1 MKKNIHI
8 ILLGPPGCGKGTQSQ
23 KLIRE
28 FGFVQLS
35 TGDMLRAAISKG
47 TEIGMQAKSIID
59 KGELVSDEIVIGIV
73 RDRIFSTECECGYML
88 DGFPRTLAQA
98 EKLDQILSDRNQKI
112 DVVLRLCV
120 PDDMAIRRI
129 AGRRFHITSG
139 RSYNIEFNPPKIEG
153 RDDITGEKLVQ
164 REDDKEEIVQSRLN
178 TYHELT
184 EPLVRYYQKQG
195 ILKAIDGA
203 GSPENIYA
211 EIKHCLLYT
220 SPSPRDQRG
229 SGVAGWGW

>member
-1 MKKNIHI
+1 MNKNIHI
-8 ILLGPPGCGKGTQSQ
+8 ILLGPPGCGKGTQAQ

-35 TGDMLRAAISKG
+35 TGDMLRAAISKE

-59 KGELVSDEIVIGIV
+59 KGELVSDEIVIEIV
-73 RDRIFSTECECGYML
+73 RDRIFSTELEYGYML

-153 RDDITGEKLVQ
+153 KDDITGEKLVQ
-164 REDDKEEIVQSRLN
+164 REDDKEEIAQSRLN
-178 TYHELT
+178 TYHDLT

-195 ILKAIDGA
+195 ILKAIDGT
-203 GSPENIYA
+203 GSPGNIFT
-211 EIKHCLLYT
+211 EIKQTLNEVPT
-220 SPSPRDQRG
+220 
-229 SGVAGWGW
+229 

>member
-1 MKKNIHI
+1 MKKHIHI
-8 ILLGPPGCGKGTQSQ
+8 ILLGPPGCGKGTQAQ
-23 KLIRE
+23 KLISE

-59 KGELVSDEIVIGIV
+59 KGELVSDELVIGIV

-112 DVVLRLCV
+112 DVVFRLCV

-195 ILKAIDGA
+195 IIKTIDGA

-211 EIKHCLLYT
+211 EIKQTLNEV
-220 SPSPRDQRG
+220 P
-229 SGVAGWGW
+229 A

>member
-8 ILLGPPGCGKGTQSQ
+8 ILLGPPGCGKGTQAQ

-28 FGFVQLS
+28 FSFVQLS

-47 TEIGMQAKSIID
+47 TEIGIQAKSIID
-59 KGELVSDEIVIGIV
+59 KGELVSDELVIGIV

-112 DVVLRLCV
+112 DIVFRLCV
-120 PDDMAIRRI
+120 PDEMSIRRI

-195 ILKAIDGA
+195 IIKAIDGSD
-203 GSPENIYA
+203 SPENIYT
-211 EIKHCLLYT
+211 EIKQTLNEVT
-220 SPSPRDQRG
+220 
-229 SGVAGWGW
+229 A

>member
-1 MKKNIHI
+1 MKKHI
-8 ILLGPPGCGKGTQSQ
+8 QMILLGPPGSGKGTQAQ

-59 KGELVSDEIVIGIV
+59 KGELVSDELVIGIV

-112 DVVLRLCV
+112 DIVFRLCV
-120 PDDMAIRRI
+120 PDEMSIRRI

-164 REDDKEEIVQSRLN
+164 REDDREEIVQSRLN

-195 ILKAIDGA
+195 IIKAIDGSD
-203 GSPENIYA
+203 SPENIYT
-211 EIKHCLLYT
+211 EIKQTLNEVT
-220 SPSPRDQRG
+220 
-229 SGVAGWGW
+229 A

>member
-8 ILLGPPGCGKGTQSQ
+8 ILLGPPGCGKGTQAQ
-23 KLIRE
+23 NLIRE

-59 KGELVSDEIVIGIV
+59 KGELVSDELVIGIV

-98 EKLDQILSDRNQKI
+98 EILDQILSDRNQKI
-112 DVVLRLCV
+112 DVVFRLCV

-195 ILKAIDGA
+195 IIKAIDGSD
-203 GSPENIYA
+203 SPENIYA
-211 EIKHCLLYT
+211 EIKQTLNEVT
-220 SPSPRDQRG
+220 
-229 SGVAGWGW
+229 A

>member
-8 ILLGPPGCGKGTQSQ
+8 ILLGPPGCGKGTQAQ

-88 DGFPRTLAQA
+88 DGFPRTLTQA
-98 EKLDQILSDRNQKI
+98 EKLDQILSERNQKI
-112 DVVLRLCV
+112 DVVFRLCV

-139 RSYNIEFNPPKIEG
+139 RSYNIDFNPPKLEG

-178 TYHELT
+178 TYHEQT
-184 EPLVRYYQKQG
+184 EPLVRYYQTQG
-195 ILKAIDGA
+195 ILNAIDGT
-203 GSPENIYA
+203 GSPENIYD
-211 EIKHCLLYT
+211 EIKKTLNEV
-220 SPSPRDQRG
+220 P
-229 SGVAGWGW
+229 A

>member
-8 ILLGPPGCGKGTQSQ
+8 ILLGPPGCGKGTQAQ

-59 KGELVSDEIVIGIV
+59 KGELVSDELVIGIV

-112 DVVLRLCV
+112 DVVFRLCV

-184 EPLVRYYQKQG
+184 EPLVRYYQQQG
-195 ILKAIDGA
+195 ILKSIDGA

-211 EIKHCLLYT
+211 EIKQTLNEV
-220 SPSPRDQRG
+220 P
-229 SGVAGWGW
+229 A

>member
-8 ILLGPPGCGKGTQSQ
+8 ILLGPPGCGKGTQAQ

-59 KGELVSDEIVIGIV
+59 KGELVSDELVIGIV

-112 DVVLRLCV
+112 DVVFRLCV

-195 ILKAIDGA
+195 IIKAIDGA
-203 GSPENIYA
+203 GSPEYIYA
-211 EIKHCLLYT
+211 EIKKSLNEV
-220 SPSPRDQRG
+220 P
-229 SGVAGWGW
+229 A

>member
-1 MKKNIHI
+1 MRKNIHI
-8 ILLGPPGCGKGTQSQ
+8 ILLGPPGCGKGTQAQ

-112 DVVLRLCV
+112 DVVFRLCV

-139 RSYNIEFNPPKIEG
+139 RSYNTEFNPPKLEG

-195 ILKAIDGA
+195 IIKAIDGV
-203 GSPENIYA
+203 GSPENIYT
-211 EIKHCLLYT
+211 EIKQTLNEV
-220 SPSPRDQRG
+220 P
-229 SGVAGWGW
+229 A

>member
-8 ILLGPPGCGKGTQSQ
+8 ILLGPPGCGKGTQAQ

-112 DVVLRLCV
+112 DVVFRLCV

-195 ILKAIDGA
+195 ILKAIDGS

-211 EIKHCLLYT
+211 EIKQTLNEV
-220 SPSPRDQRG
+220 P
-229 SGVAGWGW
+229 A

>member
-195 ILKAIDGA
+195 ILKAIDGS

-211 EIKHCLLYT
+211 EIKQTLNEV
-220 SPSPRDQRG
+220 P
-229 SGVAGWGW
+229 A

>member
-1 MKKNIHI
+1 MKKHIHI
-8 ILLGPPGCGKGTQSQ
+8 ILLGPPGCGKGTQAQ
-23 KLIRE
+23 KLISE

-59 KGELVSDEIVIGIV
+59 KGELVSDEIAIGIV
-73 RDRIFSTECECGYML
+73 KDRIFSIECEHGYLL

-112 DVVLRLCV
+112 DVVIRLCV
-120 PDDMAIRRI
+120 PDEMAIRRI

-153 RDDITGEKLVQ
+153 KDDITGEKLVQ

-195 ILKAIDGA
+195 ILRAIDGT
-203 GSPENIYA
+203 GSPENIFT
-211 EIKHCLLYT
+211 EIKQTLNKV
-220 SPSPRDQRG
+220 P
-229 SGVAGWGW
+229 A

>member
-1 MKKNIHI
+1 MNKNIHI
-8 ILLGPPGCGKGTQSQ
+8 ILLGPPGCGKGTQAQ

-112 DVVLRLCV
+112 DVVFRLCV

-195 ILKAIDGA
+195 ILKAIDGT

-211 EIKHCLLYT
+211 EIKKTLNEV
-220 SPSPRDQRG
+220 P
-229 SGVAGWGW
+229 A

>member
-8 ILLGPPGCGKGTQSQ
+8 ILLGPPGCGKGTQAQ

-47 TEIGMQAKSIID
+47 TEIGMKAKSIID
-59 KGELVSDEIVIGIV
+59 KGKLVSDKIVIGIV

-98 EKLDQILSDRNQKI
+98 EKLDQILSDSNQKI

-195 ILKAIDGA
+195 ILKAIDGT

-211 EIKHCLLYT
+211 EIKKTLNEV
-220 SPSPRDQRG
+220 P
-229 SGVAGWGW
+229 A

>member
-1 MKKNIHI
+1 MKKHIQI
-8 ILLGPPGCGKGTQSQ
+8 ILLGPPGCGKGTQAQ
-23 KLIRE
+23 KLINE

-35 TGDMLRAAISKG
+35 TGDMLRAAIRMG
-47 TEIGMQAKSIID
+47 TEIGVQAKSIID
-59 KGELVSDEIVIGIV
+59 KGELVSDDIVIGIV
-73 RDRIFSTECECGYML
+73 RERIFSKECKSGYML

-112 DVVLRLCV
+112 DVVIRLCV
-120 PDDMAIRRI
+120 PDNIAIRRI

-153 RDDITGEKLVQ
+153 RDDITSEKLVQ

-184 EPLVRYYQKQG
+184 EPLVRYYKKQG

-203 GSPENIYA
+203 GSPEDIYA
-211 EIKHCLLYT
+211 EIKQTLNEVL
-220 SPSPRDQRG
+220 
-229 SGVAGWGW
+229 A

>member
-8 ILLGPPGCGKGTQSQ
+8 ILLGPPGCGKGTQAQ

-47 TEIGMQAKSIID
+47 TEIGMQVKSIID
-59 KGELVSDEIVIGIV
+59 KGELVPDEIVIGIV

-112 DVVLRLCV
+112 DVVFRLCV

-195 ILKAIDGA
+195 IIKAIDGA

-211 EIKHCLLYT
+211 EIKQTLNEV
-220 SPSPRDQRG
+220 P
-229 SGVAGWGW
+229 A

>member
-8 ILLGPPGCGKGTQSQ
+8 ILLGPPGCGKGTQAQ

-112 DVVLRLCV
+112 DVVFRLCV

-195 ILKAIDGA
+195 ILKAIDGV

-211 EIKHCLLYT
+211 EIKQTLNEV
-220 SPSPRDQRG
+220 P
-229 SGVAGWGW
+229 A

>member
-1 MKKNIHI
+1 MKKHIQI
-8 ILLGPPGCGKGTQSQ
+8 ILLGPPGCGKGTQAQ
-23 KLIRE
+23 KLIIE

-98 EKLDQILSDRNQKI
+98 EKLDQILSDRDHKI

-211 EIKHCLLYT
+211 EIKQTLNEVPT
-220 SPSPRDQRG
+220 
-229 SGVAGWGW
+229 

>member
-8 ILLGPPGCGKGTQSQ
+8 ILLGPPGCGKGTQAQ

-112 DVVLRLCV
+112 DVVFRLCV

-184 EPLVRYYQKQG
+184 EPLVSYYQKQG

-211 EIKHCLLYT
+211 EIKQTLNEV
-220 SPSPRDQRG
+220 P
-229 SGVAGWGW
+229 A

>member
-8 ILLGPPGCGKGTQSQ
+8 ILLGPPGCGKGTQAQ
-23 KLIRE
+23 NLIRE

-59 KGELVSDEIVIGIV
+59 KGELVSDELVIGIV
-73 RDRIFSTECECGYML
+73 RDKIFSTECECGYML

-112 DVVLRLCV
+112 DVVFRLCV
-120 PDDMAIRRI
+120 PDDVAIRRI

-139 RSYNIEFNPPKIEG
+139 RSYNIEFSPPKIEG

-178 TYHELT
+178 TFHEMT

-195 ILKAIDGA
+195 IIKAIDGA
-203 GSPENIYA
+203 GSPEKIYA
-211 EIKHCLLYT
+211 EIKQTLNEV
-220 SPSPRDQRG
+220 P
-229 SGVAGWGW
+229 A

>member
-8 ILLGPPGCGKGTQSQ
+8 ILLGPPGCGKGTQAQ

-47 TEIGMQAKSIID
+47 TEIGKQAKSIID
-59 KGELVSDEIVIGIV
+59 KGELVSDELVIGIV

-112 DVVLRLCV
+112 DVVFRLCV

-195 ILKAIDGA
+195 IIKAIDGA

-211 EIKHCLLYT
+211 EIKQTLNEV
-220 SPSPRDQRG
+220 P
-229 SGVAGWGW
+229 A

>member
-8 ILLGPPGCGKGTQSQ
+8 ILLGPPGCGKGTQAQ

-59 KGELVSDEIVIGIV
+59 KGELVSDELVIGIV

-112 DVVLRLCV
+112 DVVFRLCV

-195 ILKAIDGA
+195 IIKAIDGV

-211 EIKHCLLYT
+211 EIKQTLNEV
-220 SPSPRDQRG
+220 P
-229 SGVAGWGW
+229 A

>member
-8 ILLGPPGCGKGTQSQ
+8 ILLGPPGCGKGTQAQ

-195 ILKAIDGA
+195 IIKAIDGT

-211 EIKHCLLYT
+211 EIKQTLNEV
-220 SPSPRDQRG
+220 P
-229 SGVAGWGW
+229 A

>member
-1 MKKNIHI
+1 MKNNIHI
-8 ILLGPPGCGKGTQSQ
+8 ILLGPPGCGKGTQAQ

-153 RDDITGEKLVQ
+153 RDDITSEKLVQ

-195 ILKAIDGA
+195 ILKAIDGT

-211 EIKHCLLYT
+211 EIKQTLNEV
-220 SPSPRDQRG
+220 P
-229 SGVAGWGW
+229 V

>member
-1 MKKNIHI
+1 MNKNIHI
-8 ILLGPPGCGKGTQSQ
+8 ILLGPPGCGKGTQAQ
-23 KLIRE
+23 KLKRD

-35 TGDMLRAAISKG
+35 TGDMLRSAISKG

-73 RDRIFSTECECGYML
+73 MDRIFSTECECGYML

-120 PDDMAIRRI
+120 PDDMSIRRI

-164 REDDKEEIVQSRLN
+164 REDDKEEIVQSRIN

-195 ILKAIDGA
+195 ILKAIDGT

-211 EIKHCLLYT
+211 EIKQTLNEIT
-220 SPSPRDQRG
+220 
-229 SGVAGWGW
+229 V

>member
-8 ILLGPPGCGKGTQSQ
+8 ILLGPPGCGKGTQAQ

-112 DVVLRLCV
+112 DVVFRLCV

-211 EIKHCLLYT
+211 EIKKTLNEV
-220 SPSPRDQRG
+220 P
-229 SGVAGWGW
+229 A

>member
-8 ILLGPPGCGKGTQSQ
+8 ILLGPPGCGKGTQAQ

-112 DVVLRLCV
+112 DVVFRLCV

-153 RDDITGEKLVQ
+153 RDDITSEKLVQ

-184 EPLVRYYQKQG
+184 EPLVIYYQKQG
-195 ILKAIDGA
+195 ILKAIDGT

-211 EIKHCLLYT
+211 DIKQTLNEV
-220 SPSPRDQRG
+220 P
-229 SGVAGWGW
+229 A

>member
-8 ILLGPPGCGKGTQSQ
+8 ILLGPPGCGKGTQAQ

-195 ILKAIDGA
+195 ILRAIDGT
-203 GSPENIYA
+203 GSPENIFT
-211 EIKHCLLYT
+211 EIKQTLNKV
-220 SPSPRDQRG
+220 P
-229 SGVAGWGW
+229 A

>member
-8 ILLGPPGCGKGTQSQ
+8 ILLGPPGCGKGTQAQ

-59 KGELVSDEIVIGIV
+59 KGELVSDELVIGIV

-112 DVVLRLCV
+112 DVVFRLCV

-195 ILKAIDGA
+195 ILKAIDGV
-203 GSPENIYA
+203 GSPENIYT
-211 EIKHCLLYT
+211 EIKKSLNEV
-220 SPSPRDQRG
+220 P
-229 SGVAGWGW
+229 A

>member
-8 ILLGPPGCGKGTQSQ
+8 ILLGPPGCGKGTQAQ

-153 RDDITGEKLVQ
+153 RDDFTSEKLVQ

-195 ILKAIDGA
+195 ILKAIDGT

-211 EIKHCLLYT
+211 EIKKTLNEV
-220 SPSPRDQRG
+220 P
-229 SGVAGWGW
+229 A